1 MKNLFSLFPSPY
13 GVVSFNLNQSG
24 KIEFVK
30 QKMFPSPYGVV
41 SFNRHRHRRVCDW
54 QSRVRVSV
62 PLRGSQFQSSEDM
75 TEEYL
80 KQLLAVS
87 VPLRGSQFQSVQRRW
102 NYRSNLWPRFP
113 SPYGVVSFNP
123 ARGFSTLTTL
133 PALVSVPL
141 RGSLFQ
147 SC

>member
-1 MKNLFSLFPSPY
+1 MTIPSPYGVVSFNRKVFSVSYGYVGRFPSPY

-87 VPLRGSQFQSVQRRW
+87 VPLRGSQFQSCQRV
-102 NYRSNLWPRFP
+102 FH
-113 SPYGVVSFNP
+113 PYYFASISFRP
-123 ARGFSTLTTL
+123 LT
-133 PALVSVPL
+133 
-141 RGSLFQ
+141 G
-147 SC
+147 